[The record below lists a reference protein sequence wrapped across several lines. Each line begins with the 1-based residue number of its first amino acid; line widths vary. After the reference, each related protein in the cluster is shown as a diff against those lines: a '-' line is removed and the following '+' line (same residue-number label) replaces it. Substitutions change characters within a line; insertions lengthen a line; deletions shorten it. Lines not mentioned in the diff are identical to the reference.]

1 MADGMV
7 RLNENT
13 MGYEARPEGHPKAAG
28 VIVIHEVTGLIDY
41 IKEVARNLAANGFLG
56 LAVDLYEGKTASSLE
71 EGTPLQ
77 AKVTREVFQDKIGAA
92 IDYLKSREY
101 CSGQVGVMGF
111 CMGGGFALW
120 AACLFPELRA
130 CSVFYGMI
138 QNLDLL
144 KGLKAPVLGNF
155 GAEDKKIT
163 TWAGEQLKPEMERL
177 GKSLDMKIYPG
188 APHGFHNHTR
198 TERYRAE
205 AAEDAFQRTLAF
217 LGKSLK

>member
-1 MADGMV
+1 MV
-7 RLNENT
+7 RLGENT
-13 MGYEARPEGHPKAAG
+13 MGYEARPDGKQNAPAI
-28 VIVIHEVTGLIDY
+28 VIIHEVTGLIDY
-41 IKEVARNLAANGFLG
+41 IQEVTRNLAANGFLG
-56 LAVDLYEGKTASSLE
+56 LAVDLYEGKTAKSLE

-77 AKVTREVFQDKIGAA
+77 AKVTPEVFKDKIGAA
-92 IDYLKSREY
+92 ITYLKSDEY

-120 AACLFPELRA
+120 AACLFPQQFQA

-138 QNLDLL
+138 QDLELL
-144 KGLKAPVLGNF
+144 KALKAPVLGNF
-155 GAEDKKIT
+155 GGDDKKIT
-163 TWAGEQLKPEMERL
+163 TWAVEQLKPEMAKL

-198 TERYRAE
+198 TERYRPE

-217 LGKSLK
+217 FAKQFR